1 MKFKITH
8 LTTYYY
14 QSSVS
19 FCHNQAILRPI
30 DNETQSVLHY
40 SMHINPKESEKDEF
54 VDFFG
59 NNVTQFLVQT
69 PHQVLEVKSSAL
81 IQKIES
87 KKDFSKI
94 DLSVEEAKRKLE
106 QNSQAII
113 CAKQFLF
120 ESELIKHLS
129 SEIYD
134 YAVISF
140 EESRNIY
147 EACLDLMSRI
157 FHDFAFVSGV
167 TDVDTTVEQVLKDK
181 KGVCQDFAHFAI
193 ACIRSVGLP
202 AKYVSGYIETLPPE
216 GEEKLIGADASHA
229 WFAVF
234 IPDFGWC
241 EFDPTNNQ
249 VPSIQHIV
257 IGYGRDYADIV
268 PLKGVV
274 KGVGRNFVR
283 VSVDIQRV

>member
-14 QSSVS
+14 QSLTS

-30 DNETQSVLHY
+30 DNEAQSVLNY
-40 SMHINPKESEKDEF
+40 SMHINPAESERDEF

-69 PHQVLEVKSSAL
+69 SHQVLEVKSTAL
-81 IQKIES
+81 VEKHQP

-94 DLSVEEAKRKLE
+94 DFSVEKARKKLE
-106 QNSQAII
+106 EATQTVI

-120 ESELIKHLS
+120 ESLLVRHLS
-129 SEIYD
+129 PEIYE
-134 YAVISF
+134 YARVSF
-140 EESRNIY
+140 EDDKNVY
-147 EACLDLMSRI
+147 EACVDLMGRI

-167 TDVDTTVEQVLKDK
+167 TDVDTTVEQVLRDK

-193 ACIRSVGLP
+193 ACVRSVGLP

-249 VPSIQHIV
+249 IPSLQHIV
-257 IGYGRDYADIV
+257 IGYGRDYADVV

-274 KGVGRNFVR
+274 KGVGKNFVR